1 MKHRNINFKKYF
13 LILFLAMVSSGYAR
27 AQTADNSVDS
37 SRIKVTETRKL
48 ETKILKPSAKD
59 STYFKRDAKYCEENG
74 IIRTRQFS
82 YSYFVLNELAIY
94 LVTDEYDSE
103 TKKSYRHE
111 WNHYKNYLFG
121 AYLKRKTVEEAYI
134 LAVLNEIISRVLRNA
149 ETPEDLKFLLKQQL
163 LREFYEVLDP
173 YYEYKEDF
181 LLSAVRFTVD
191 SEEDTLKYKD
201 QLKYS
206 TQQIIDDMYVVYF
219 GENEIDLKKYISEKN
234 RAKVIDK
241 IMNNETSKEIITIS
255 KAMLGYQQM
264 TDSINKILIKKYPK
278 SANILGL

>member
-103 TKKSYRHE
+103 TKKVTDT
-111 WNHYKNYLFG
+111 NGIIIKITYLG
-121 AYLKRKTVEEAYI
+121 RT
-134 LAVLNEIISRVLRNA
+134 
-149 ETPEDLKFLLKQQL
+149 
-163 LREFYEVLDP
+163 
-173 YYEYKEDF
+173 
-181 LLSAVRFTVD
+181 
-191 SEEDTLKYKD
+191 
-201 QLKYS
+201 
-206 TQQIIDDMYVVYF
+206 
-219 GENEIDLKKYISEKN
+219 
-234 RAKVIDK
+234 
-241 IMNNETSKEIITIS
+241 
-255 KAMLGYQQM
+255 
-264 TDSINKILIKKYPK
+264 
-278 SANILGL
+278 